1 MTPIFTAHAAAL
13 AVVLVVS
20 SGLARAQPVQPAQ
33 PLQRPEVTN
42 PRPLLQAALRSPDG
56 VAHGVLSGELAQA
69 ITQRFGGTSPIFIDV
84 RTERRFKQPGCSR
97 LLVRVW
103 QEGVRL
109 PGAASPR
116 TQTLDVGMN
125 YCLDGRP
132 PRSTE

>member
-1 MTPIFTAHAAAL
+1 MKPTFTPHAAAL
-13 AVVLVVS
+13 AVAFVA
-20 SGLARAQPVQPAQ
+20 SGLTHAQPVQPA
-33 PLQRPEVTN
+33 PPFQRAEVSN
-42 PRPLLQAALRSPDG
+42 PRPLLQAALQSPDG
-56 VAHGVLSGELAQA
+56 QAHGVLSGELAQA

-84 RTERRFKQPGCSR
+84 RTEKRFKQPGCSR
-97 LLVRVW
+97 LLVSVW

-116 TQTLDVGMN
+116 TQTLDIGMN